1 MWGKKKKE
9 QAQRR
14 AATETAAFI
23 WVFRYYDESS
33 FHLENDFEINPA
45 STQTW
50 ATHGAHLDNHMGQI
64 WAYEIIIIIIWG
76 PYGFCPPA
84 LYGSHVGCPLPIWV
98 TDPAHSFHI
107 SCPQFHPYG
116 PHKVFVHLLY
126 MVPMWVAHCPYG
138 SQILHT
144 VSTYLA
150 HSSTHMGPIQF
161 LSTCFIWVPSGLPI
175 CSMGLMCGANMGPR
189 SCPHFPQIMPIFLPL
204 RAPYG
209 FCPPVS

>member
-1 MWGKKKKE
+1 MK
-9 QAQRR
+9 
-14 AATETAAFI
+14 
-23 WVFRYYDESS
+23 
-33 FHLENDFEINPA
+33 L
-45 STQTW
+45 TQL
-50 ATHGAHLDNHMGQI
+50 AHKHGPHMG
-64 WAYEIIIIIIWG
+64 
-76 PYGFCPPA
+76 
-84 LYGSHVGCPLPIWV
+84 PIW
-98 TDPAHSFHI
+98 TTIWDKYEHMKLLLLS
-107 SCPQFHPYG
+107 YG
-116 PHKVFVHLLY
+116 GHTVFVHLLY
-126 MVPMWVAHCPYG
+126 MVPMWVAHCQYG

>member
-1 MWGKKKKE
+1 M
-9 QAQRR
+9 
-14 AATETAAFI
+14 
-23 WVFRYYDESS
+23 
-33 FHLENDFEINPA
+33 
-45 STQTW
+45 
-50 ATHGAHLDNHMGQI
+50 
-64 WAYEIIIIIIWG
+64 
-76 PYGFCPPA
+76 
-84 LYGSHVGCPLPIWV
+84 LYGSLYPGIKNSNNKHNAELQRKPPPSYECFAIMTNPHFTQKTILKLTQLAHKHGPHMGPIW
-98 TDPAHSFHI
+98 TTIWDKYEHMKLLLLS
-107 SCPQFHPYG
+107 YG
-116 PHKVFVHLLY
+116 GHTVFVHLLY